1 MSLVRLLAVPAA
13 ILAALAPGLAAAQA
27 APAKPPLYFVFGAG
41 ASFVEADF
49 SQTSSSVTQTG
60 ATAFSVGDFESEPAW
75 RAGFG
80 YRFSPRWA
88 LETAYWD
95 FGKPRYQVAVTAP
108 VATSYERTLR
118 VRGITLDLA
127 YRHPIGESLAGLVR
141 VGGLWSRV
149 EAGEARPAGLT
160 ALPEEVGR
168 SNDWHVGLGLSYRI
182 SPKIDLRLD
191 YDFFRKV
198 GDKDRFG
205 TSNLQTVLIGVGF
218 EL

>member
-1 MSLVRLLAVPAA
+1 V
-13 ILAALAPGLAAAQA
+13 ILG
-27 APAKPPLYFVFGAG
+27 GG

-49 SQTSSSVTQTG
+49 TQTSTSVTRTG
-60 ATAFSVGDFESEPAW
+60 ATAFTVGDFEAQSAW

-80 YRFSPRWA
+80 YRFSRTWA

-95 FGKPRYQVAVTAP
+95 FGKPRYQVSVTAP
-108 VATSYERTLR
+108 VSTSYERTLR

-127 YRHPIGESLAGLVR
+127 YRHAISESLAGLVR

-149 EAGEARPAGLT
+149 EAGAVRPAGLT
-160 ALPEEVGR
+160 ALDEEVGR
-168 SNDWHVGLGLSYRI
+168 SKDWHVGLGVSYRI
-182 SPKIDLRLD
+182 SPRVDLRVD

-205 TSNLQTVLIGVGF
+205 TANLQTFLIGVGF